1 MIIFFQNLKNVKL
14 NATWLRHLIWI
25 FKMPKTKD
33 TGRLLRGIWID
44 SNKAPVEDSGGW
56 TSDARRI
63 RLPRRLFLS
72 LDCCCCCCRCHDD
85 GATGRA
91 KRLWHPDL
99 CIDSGRMT
107 LNNKKRKKRRRKIT
121 QSEASAVTLPHGAE
135 FFRCSH
141 LNTSPTMG
149 TLAFAQHLL
158 HTNEWKLAFR
168 ANCSSAEHPPL
179 RRIDTWQSGRNKA
192 QTWADG
198 ATQIDTCGGGGERA
212 KLYRSTTHRSTR
224 DKRHCR
230 CNQSSKWPQGNLCN
244 YQTPETTEKFVPKFA
259 LVPGGS
265 PVTTL
270 NVPKFF
276 WFNSTTGTPSMSWT
290 SIK

>member
-1 MIIFFQNLKNVKL
+1 
-14 NATWLRHLIWI
+14 
-25 FKMPKTKD
+25 MPKTKD

-141 LNTSPTMG
+141 LNTKSHHGDFVLRSTPAPHQWMKTCIRRKLQFGG
-149 TLAFAQHLL
+149 TSASKKNRHAAKRTKQG
-158 HTNEWKLAFR
+158 
-168 ANCSSAEHPPL
+168 ANLSRWRHSDRYL
-179 RRIDTWQSGRNKA
+179 RRRWGARKTLSINDAQINK
-192 QTWADG
+192 
-198 ATQIDTCGGGGERA
+198 R
-212 KLYRSTTHRSTR
+212 
-224 DKRHCR
+224 
-230 CNQSSKWPQGNLCN
+230 
-244 YQTPETTEKFVPKFA
+244 
-259 LVPGGS
+259 
-265 PVTTL
+265 
-270 NVPKFF
+270 
-276 WFNSTTGTPSMSWT
+276 
-290 SIK
+290 